1 MSAEKFE
8 FQAEVAKLLQIV
20 THSLYSEKEIFLR
33 ELISNASDACERL
46 RYQAISEPALIGEDG
61 DFRIDLHIDKDAG
74 TLTIADNG
82 SGMNRDELIQN
93 LGTIAH
99 SGSGAFVEQMAAAQ
113 QDGDLSVIG
122 QFGMGFYSA
131 FMVADEVSVVT
142 RRAGGDSALVWIS
155 EGTGAYTIDDA
166 ERAERGTSITLKL
179 REDQKE
185 YLERFR
191 LEQVIKTY
199 SDHIALPI
207 RIHEPQTDAEDGE
220 DLKADDDQPVNKAS
234 ALWTRQKSEIED
246 SEYTEFYRHISHGFD
261 EPWATLHTRIE
272 GKTEFTLLL
281 FIPTEKPFNLFH
293 PDRKHQV
300 KLYVKRV
307 FITDDCQ
314 ELAPSYLRF
323 IRGIVDSE
331 DLPLNVSREMLQNE
345 PLLRH
350 MRSTLV
356 KRVLGD
362 LEKKSKKDAEGFAKF
377 WTNFGPVLKEGIYE
391 DYEFGERILKL
402 ARFQSTNG
410 DDLTSLE
417 DYVSRM
423 QDGQD
428 AIYYIT
434 AEDADAA
441 RLSPQLEGFAKKGVE
456 VLLLTDPVDDFWL
469 QSRPDFDEK
478 PFKSVT
484 RGGAD
489 LDKIGGEDKTDTDK
503 DDEKA
508 DDADMA
514 VLVAALK
521 VALGDDVK
529 DVRTTS
535 RLTESPVCL
544 VADENDMDLKLERM
558 LKQHQQLD
566 QSSARIL
573 EINPDHALILRMAE
587 RSKDDGEVSTDM
599 KDAALMLLDQARIIE
614 GEPIPDPAAF
624 SRRMA
629 SFMARG
635 L

>member
-46 RYQAISEPALIGEDG
+46 RYQAISEPALIADGG
-61 DFRIDLHIDKDAG
+61 DFRIDITIDRDAG

-82 SGMNRDELIQN
+82 SGMDRDELIQN

-99 SGSGAFVEQMAAAQ
+99 SGSGAFVEKFTAAQ
-113 QDGDLSVIG
+113 EEGDLSVIG

-131 FMVADEVSVVT
+131 FMVADEVSVTT
-142 RRAGGDSALVWIS
+142 RRAGTDTALVWVS

-166 ERAERGTSITLKL
+166 ERTERGTAIQLKL
-179 REDQKE
+179 RDDQAE

-207 RIHEPQTDAEDGE
+207 RIHEPG
-220 DLKADDDQPVNKAS
+220 KADEEEDADLNQPVNKAS

-246 SEYTEFYRHISHGFD
+246 SEYTEFYRHLSHGFD
-261 EPWATLHTRIE
+261 EPWATLHARIE

-362 LEKKSKKDAEGFAKF
+362 LEKKAKKDTEGFAKF
-377 WTNFGPVLKEGIYE
+377 WGNFGPVLKEGIYE

-402 ARFQSTNG
+402 ARFHSTNG
-410 DDLTSLE
+410 TDLTSLE

-423 QDGQD
+423 KDGQD

-434 AEDADAA
+434 AEDAETA

-489 LDKIGGEDKTDTDK
+489 LDKIGGEGG
-503 DDEKA
+503 DDETDDAEGKA
-508 DDADMA
+508 DNADLD
-514 VLVAALK
+514 VLVATLK
-521 VALGDDVK
+521 VALGDQVK

-535 RLTESPVCL
+535 RLTESP
-544 VADENDMDLKLERM
+544 
-558 LKQHQQLD
+558 
-566 QSSARIL
+566 
-573 EINPDHALILRMAE
+573 
-587 RSKDDGEVSTDM
+587 
-599 KDAALMLLDQARIIE
+599 
-614 GEPIPDPAAF
+614 
-624 SRRMA
+624 
-629 SFMARG
+629 G
-635 L
+635 LSP

>member
-46 RYQAISEPALIGEDG
+46 RYQAISAPELTADGG
-61 DFRIDLHIDKDAG
+61 DFRIDITIDKDAG

-82 SGMNRDELIQN
+82 SGMDRDELIQN

-99 SGSGAFVEQMAAAQ
+99 SGSGAFVEKFAAAQ
-113 QDGDLSVIG
+113 EEGDLSVIG

-131 FMVADEVSVVT
+131 FMVADEVSVTT
-142 RRAGGDSALVWIS
+142 RRAGTDTALVWVS
-155 EGTGAYTIDDA
+155 EGTGAYTIDEA
-166 ERAERGTSITLKL
+166 ERAERGTAIQLKL
-179 REDQKE
+179 RDDQKE

-207 RIHEPQTDAEDGE
+207 RIHEPGKAEDEEE
-220 DLKADDDQPVNKAS
+220 DGDLNQPVNKAS

-246 SEYTEFYRHISHGFD
+246 SEYTEFYRHLSHGFD
-261 EPWATLHTRIE
+261 EPWATLHARIE

-362 LEKKSKKDAEGFAKF
+362 LEKKAKKDAEGFAKF
-377 WTNFGPVLKEGIYE
+377 WGNFGPVLKEGIYE

-402 ARFQSTNG
+402 ARFHSTNG
-410 DDLTSLE
+410 SDLTSLE

-423 QDGQD
+423 KDGQD

-434 AEDADAA
+434 AEDAETA

-489 LDKIGGEDKTDTDK
+489 LDKIGGEDGDDK
-503 DDEKA
+503 DDAENKA
-508 DDADMA
+508 DNADLD

-521 VALGDDVK
+521 VALGDQVK

-566 QSSARIL
+566 QASARIL
-573 EINPDHALILRMAE
+573 EINPDHALIRRMTE
-587 RSKDDGEVSTDM
+587 RSKDDGEVSADM

-614 GEPIPDPAAF
+614 GEAIPDPAAF